1 MTTTTTTAQRL
12 EKWCWI
18 LIFLGMIL
26 LPLGLAVQRSDAA
39 HGGGLAAPGH
49 LMIVVGIVLIWIR
62 SRMKNSKET
71 L

>member
-1 MTTTTTTAQRL
+1 MTTPAQRI

-26 LPLGLAVQRSDAA
+26 LALGLSVQRSDVAL
-39 HGGGLAAPGH
+39 GWGIAAPGL

>member
-39 HGGGLAAPGH
+39 LGWGIAAPGI
-49 LMIVVGIVLIWIR
+49 LMIVAGIAMIWAR
-62 SRMKNSKET
+62 SRMKNTKK
-71 L
+71 